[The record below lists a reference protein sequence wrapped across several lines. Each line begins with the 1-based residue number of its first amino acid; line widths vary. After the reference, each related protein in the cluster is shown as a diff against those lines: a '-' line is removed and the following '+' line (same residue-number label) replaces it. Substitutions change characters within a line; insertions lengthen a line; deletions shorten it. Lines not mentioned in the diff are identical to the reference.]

1 MPVIGYAPGAYDLFH
16 IGHLNIL
23 KRARE
28 HCDRLIVGV
37 VTDDVLT
44 RVKARPPVIPFAER
58 IEIVRSIRFVD
69 EAVADTHVDKFNTWY
84 ELGYDILFKGDDWR
98 GTERG
103 RVLEER
109 LLAVGARLMFFPYT
123 IHTSSTALRKVITN
137 PA

>member
-1 MPVIGYAPGAYDLFH
+1 MPVIGYAPGAYDVFH

-37 VTDDVLT
+37 VTDEVLMH
-44 RVKARPPVIPFAER
+44 VKGQQPIVPFAER
-58 IEIVRSIRFVD
+58 LEIVRSIRYVD
-69 EAVADTHVDKFNTWY
+69 EAVADVHVDKFSTWH

-103 RVLEER
+103 RLLDER
-109 LLAVGARLMFFPYT
+109 LRSVGARLMFFPYT
-123 IHTSSTALRKVITN
+123 MHTSSTALRKAITST
-137 PA
+137 A